1 MKIRIFALAKE
12 LKYDS
17 KELIKHCNNAGITV
31 KSSALASISPEER
44 DRLMAYL
51 DSLKKGSSSAPAKDS
66 GIPGVPEFVPEL
78 VPEKKIRTI
87 QTKSPRAAQVPVV
100 KEPQEVESSE
110 LELPEKEAE
119 KEPVKEAVVKEATEP
134 AEEVE
139 VVEVKVEE
147 EEVSSDIANDTAKI
161 EVEVEKETQAPEET
175 VKEKAEETPQIQAPE
190 DKPVAMPEG
199 KPSLSDAMGSR
210 VRDMK
215 PRASLVQRGVKK
227 PKPKPKPAL
236 PSMAVPPKFKVEAPK
251 KKKEDAPAQKPDV
264 KLTADVL
271 DGRSPLAA
279 HLKKSTEEK
288 HDRERKE
295 GVRGVSDKT
304 KRSRLSSMVDQRDQ
318 RRQQRKR
325 GRGRDDE
332 RQYRPRR
339 NRQKRTSPIEY
350 KSTAVAELPISVR
363 SLSEAM
369 GRPAK
374 EIMTA
379 LFHQGIMAKINDS
392 LEESTAV
399 EIAIELGVDLE
410 IKREKDIET
419 ILKERLDVE
428 IPPESLKPRA
438 PVVTILGHVDHGKT
452 TLVDTLRSSNVVEG
466 EAGGI
471 TQHIAAYQV
480 DHNGQKITFVDTP
493 GHAAFGEMRARGANV
508 TDIIVLVVAADDGVM
523 PQTIECIA
531 HAKAAG
537 VPLIIALNKID
548 LPDINEQKVLQEL
561 AAREVLVSEWGGDI
575 EVVRTSALNNIGID
589 ELLET
594 ILLTAEL
601 QEYKASLDIPAYG
614 VCLEAFQDEGRGPLA
629 WMMVQQ
635 GVLRIGDI
643 IACGTTFGRVRAMFS
658 DNDSEVTEAFPSTP
672 VKIAGLNFVP
682 DAGEHFFVMED
693 VEQAREIAEQRI
705 HHGRTISLADRGGPK
720 TLEEILSGAGPKTLP
735 LILKADTPGSIEALT
750 GELGKFEHPEVKIE
764 ILHSG
769 VGGVNES
776 DVSLAAASGAIII
789 AFHVVAE
796 DRAQLHAQNEGVD
809 IRRYSIIYEVTQ
821 EIKLSL
827 EGLLAPETV
836 EVTTGRA
843 IVLQTFSVSR
853 TGVIAGCRILN
864 GLIDRNDRVHVIRDQ
879 AILNDYPIASLR
891 REKDDAKS
899 VREGM
904 ECGIRLD
911 GFNDIKEGDILE
923 AFRLDEIKRTLDD

>member
-12 LKYDS
+12 LNYDS

-51 DSLKKGSSSAPAKDS
+51 DSLNQKSSSAPAQGA
-66 GIPGVPEFVPEL
+66 GIPDAPEFVPEL

-87 QTKSPRAAQVPVV
+87 QPVSPRSAQKKAV
-100 KEPQEVESSE
+100 KESKKTEEKK
-110 LELPEKEAE
+110 LEP
-119 KEPVKEAVVKEATEP
+119 
-134 AEEVE
+134 
-139 VVEVKVEE
+139 
-147 EEVSSDIANDTAKI
+147 TAK
-161 EVEVEKETQAPEET
+161 ETSKPDSESPEQPVTQDVAGDQAEDEPKTEEKQTKTEEKPEGEKTEQAAPQS
-175 VKEKAEETPQIQAPE
+175 KKAEDESGDTPDEKSTPG
-190 DKPVAMPEG
+190 DSK
-199 KPSLSDAMGSR
+199 GSR

-236 PSMAVPPKFKVEAPK
+236 PSMAVPPKFTVETPK
-251 KKKEDAPAQKPDV
+251 KKKEDTPAQKPDV

-288 HDRERKE
+288 HDRERK
-295 GVRGVSDKT
+295 GMRGISDKT

-325 GRGRDDE
+325 IRGTEEE
-332 RQYRPRR
+332 RPYRPRKT
-339 NRQKRTSPIEY
+339 RQKRTTPIEY
-350 KSTAVAELPISVR
+350 KSSAVTELPITVR

-374 EIMTA
+374 EIMTV
-379 LFHQGIMAKINDS
+379 LFRQGVMAKINDS
-392 LEESTAV
+392 LDETTAL

-410 IKREKDIET
+410 IKREKDIEAV
-419 ILKERLDVE
+419 LKERLEVE
-428 IPPESLKPRA
+428 IPPESLKPRP

-452 TLVDTLRSSNVVEG
+452 TLVDTLRASNVVEG

-480 DHNGQKITFVDTP
+480 EHNGQKITFVDTP

-523 PQTIECIA
+523 PQTVECIA

-561 AAREVLVSEWGGDI
+561 AARDVLVSEWGGDI

-601 QEYKASLDIPAYG
+601 QEYKASEELPAYG
-614 VCLEAFQDEGRGPLA
+614 ICLEAFQDEGRGPLA
-629 WMMVQQ
+629 WMIVQQ
-635 GVLRIGDI
+635 GTLKIGDI
-643 IACGTTFGRVRAMFS
+643 VVCGTTFGRIRAMFS
-658 DNDSEVTEAFPSTP
+658 DNDIEVTEAPPSTP
-672 VKIAGLNFVP
+672 VKVAGLNFVP

-705 HHGRTISLADRGGPK
+705 HHGRTLSLADRGGPK
-720 TLEEILSGAGPKTLP
+720 TLEEILSGTGPKRLP

-750 GELGKFEHPEVKIE
+750 GELSKFEHPEVKIE

-769 VGGVNES
+769 IGGVNES

-796 DRAQLHAQNEGVD
+796 DRAQMHAQNEGVD

-821 EIKLSL
+821 EIKQSL
-827 EGLLAPETV
+827 EGLLTPETV

-864 GLIDRNDRVHVIRDQ
+864 GVIDRNDRVHVIRDQ